1 MKAVLIN
8 GSPRPGGN
16 TETMLRKMETVLDG
30 AGWETDF
37 VQLGG
42 KKIRGCM
49 ACTKCWEN
57 KDGKCVVDN
66 DKFNEVFANMLEADA
81 IVIGSP
87 TYFADV
93 SAETKALLDRSGM
106 VSLANDRAFAGKIG
120 AAVVAVRRG
129 GAVHVFDTIN
139 HMYLMSQM
147 IVPGSIY
154 WNIGRGLDKKD
165 VENDPEGIENMQSLA
180 KTIDWLGRAM
190 KASEAPF
197 PKNMEF
203 FG

>member
-8 GSPRPGGN
+8 GSPRTGGN
-16 TETMLRKMETVLDG
+16 TETMLRKMETVLDS

-57 KDGKCVVDN
+57 KDNRCVVDN
-66 DKFNEVFANMLEADA
+66 DRFNEVFAKMLDADA

-165 VENDPEGIENMQSLA
+165 VENDPEGIENMKSLA
-180 KTIDWLGRAM
+180 ETIDWLGRAM
-190 KASEAPF
+190 NASDVPF
-197 PKNMEF
+197 PKNSAL